1 MKIYYILARTACT
14 VALRSYNQ
22 IYRSKGSKN
31 TFSEGNS
38 FLFPTR
44 KAEYSYDQRRKID
57 RCQVGGFSSVI
68 RISFYFSFHLEYSIF
83 CQKQVIKKETEELS
97 ADLSKFGTAYNG
109 LFQTTKKNI
118 RQNLLLMILK
128 KLSFKIFLPSKSL

>member
-1 MKIYYILARTACT
+1 MPYDLITKFIEVRGRKTRFPKAI
-14 VALRSYNQ
+14 V
-22 IYRSKGSKN
+22 
-31 TFSEGNS
+31 

-57 RCQVGGFSSVI
+57 RCKVGGFSSVI

-97 ADLSKFGTAYNG
+97 ADLSKFGTTYNG
-109 LFQTTKKNI
+109 LF
-118 RQNLLLMILK
+118 
-128 KLSFKIFLPSKSL
+128 